1 MDSSLVRK
9 MEKAKDYAMQE
20 GRVSLMRLQA
30 TFRGDNSDHELTY
43 EAGKWSCNCLYFRQ
57 PRRVHPHDGDA
68 AHDEQHGEGS
78 HQQLEDT
85 RKGRDDCRALSVL
98 CLANRKG
105 G

>member
-43 EAGKWSCNCLYFRQ
+43 EAGKWSCNCLYFASR
-57 PRRVHPHDGDA
+57 
-68 AHDEQHGEGS
+68 GECT
-78 HQQLEDT
+78 HTMAMQLMMSSMVKE
-85 RKGRDDCRALSVL
+85 AIS
-98 CLANRKG
+98 N
-105 G
+105 